1 MKLPDSLSRL
11 GASLLLAW
19 CGAFLPAAHAQ
30 ATGTISGQVSNV
42 ATATFL
48 EGARVQVRE
57 SGQVVFTDATGRYE
71 LTLPAGAVTL
81 SVSYTGLAS
90 KAVPVEVRP
99 GASRVQNIEL
109 TSELYTMEKFSVTGE
124 REGRAKTIT
133 LQQQALNV
141 KNVVSADNFG
151 NIANGNIGELL
162 QQIPGVMGVYNGS
175 DPRSVMV
182 RGIDANLNTVT
193 MDGNRLAGHSS
204 SQVNRAFEF
213 EQVSLGSIE
222 TIEVTKA
229 PTPDMDADSLG
240 GNVNLVTRS
249 PFDRVVKRYAT
260 YSVSGIWQPRYRT
273 RDRRWWVQPIRNL
286 GGALDF
292 AYADRLGAD
301 QRLGILLT
309 TSYSS
314 WPRGDTGALMNYQ
327 NTATDPAY
335 IFSATLP
342 RPAGVDQIRA
352 AVGAKLDYKLSDRT
366 VLSLNTGFN
375 VYHEANDTR
384 ALALATTNAA
394 ANFRPGYTND
404 FQEVLANANST
415 ATMTLSSDFISGRT
429 AMIAPSVRHRT
440 RTWEIS
446 YGASL
451 SHSVKY
457 WEYYPEARHYDGPP
471 RATVIAVLRGGL
483 GWTID
488 RRKSLEWPTITQ
500 TAGRDIYDLT
510 NYNTGVLT
518 RFLDKGVSDQMT
530 TARFDARRNFTDLP
544 VPAWMKVG
552 VNYRQQDRESWINYR
567 EFNRIGPDRIA
578 NTADD
583 HLGGFLDTSG
593 KWGDANQGYRGPPW
607 ANPFA
612 VVPDVFANP
621 QHWSENLA
629 YRATQHALGE
639 RDVLETVTSGYLMG
653 NVRIGDLNL
662 LGGLRVERTETEAE
676 GPLSTG
682 TPAVVTGRRT
692 TSGEY
697 QNVFPGVHLR
707 YSPARNFV
715 ARASYSTSI
724 GRPAFGAIIP
734 LDTINDVAQ
743 TVTTANPSLRPQ
755 FADNFDVSLE
765 YYFEPVG
772 LFSASVFLK
781 EVKDFQF
788 NDTSGFVGPGADN
801 GFDGQY
807 VGYRLTTMRN
817 GGQARYRG
825 LELSYQQQFTF
836 LPGYLRGLGAN
847 LNYTRLETRGDYGG
861 ASATTQVAGFIPET
875 RNVSL
880 TYILGRIDVRL
891 SSVWRGTYIVAT
903 SASPGLIQYSAPKF
917 QVNLSLKYSVSQ
929 RLNLFCDIYNLNREP
944 NTERYQGFANRP
956 IQTRLEVQKIIG
968 GIKGRF

>member
-1 MKLPDSLSRL
+1 MKHLLRVKRFL
-11 GASLLLAW
+11 ASGLLA
-19 CGAFLPAAHAQ
+19 GLGLLGSPAHAQ
-30 ATGTISGQVSNV
+30 APGTVTGQVSNV
-42 ATATFL
+42 ATTTFL
-48 EGARVQVRE
+48 EGARVLVRE
-57 SGQVVFTDATGRYE
+57 TGQVVFTDAAGRYE
-71 LTLPAGAVTL
+71 LTLPTGPATL
-81 SVSYTGLAS
+81 TVSYTGLAPKVIS
-90 KAVPVEVRP
+90 LNVRA
-99 GASRVQNIEL
+99 GATEVQNVEL

-193 MDGNRLAGHSS
+193 MDGDRLAGHSS

-249 PFDRVVKRYAT
+249 PFDRVVKRYTT

-286 GGALDF
+286 GGAIDL

-301 QRLGILLT
+301 QRLGVLLT
-309 TSYSS
+309 ASYSS

-342 RPAGVDQIRA
+342 RPAGVDQIR
-352 AVGAKLDYKLSDRT
+352 GAIGGKFDYKLSET
-366 VLSLNTGFN
+366 TILSLNTGFN

-384 ALALATTNAA
+384 ALALATTNSA
-394 ANFRPGYTND
+394 ANFRPGFTNE
-404 FQEVLANANST
+404 FQEVLPNANST
-415 ATMTLSSDFISGRT
+415 ATMTLSSDFITGRT
-429 AMIAPSVRHRT
+429 VRVAPSVRHRT
-440 RTWEIS
+440 RVWDIN
-446 YGASL
+446 YGATL

-500 TAGRDIYDLT
+500 TAGNDIYNLS
-510 NYNTGVLT
+510 NYTTGVLA
-518 RFLDKGVSDQMT
+518 RFLDKGVSDFVT
-530 TARFDARRNFTDLP
+530 TARFDARHNFVTLP
-544 VPAWMKVG
+544 VPAWVKAG
-552 VNYRQQDRESWINYR
+552 VNYREQDRESWINYR
-567 EFNRIGPDRIA
+567 EFNRVGPDRIA
-578 NTADD
+578 NNADD
-583 HLGGFLDTSG
+583 NLGAFLDKTG

-607 ANPFA
+607 ANPFE
-612 VVPDVFANP
+612 VVPDVFKNP
-621 QHWSENLA
+621 QHWSENLG
-629 YRATQHALGE
+629 YRATQRALGA
-639 RDVLETVTSGYLMG
+639 RSVVETVTSGYVMG
-653 NVRIGDLNL
+653 NVRIGALNL
-662 LGGLRVERTETEAE
+662 LAGLRVERTETEAE

-682 TPAVVTGRRT
+682 TPAVVTGRRKN
-692 TSGEY
+692 SGEY

-707 YSPARNFV
+707 YSPTRSFV
-715 ARASYSTSI
+715 ARTSYSTSI

-772 LFSASVFLK
+772 LLSASVFLK

-788 NDTSGFVGPGADN
+788 TDTSGFVGSGADN

-807 VGYRLTTMRN
+807 VGYRLTTTRN

-836 LPGYLRGLGAN
+836 LPGLLRGLGAN

-875 RNVSL
+875 RNASL

-891 SSVWRGTYIVAT
+891 SSIWRGTYIVAT

-917 QVNLSLKYSVSQ
+917 QVNLSLKYSVSP

>member
-1 MKLPDSLSRL
+1 MKHPHRL
-11 GASLLLAW
+11 KRHFASGLLA
-19 CGAFLPAAHAQ
+19 CLGLVVSPALAQ
-30 ATGTISGQVSNV
+30 STGTVAGQVSNV
-42 ATATFL
+42 ATTTFL
-48 EGARVQVRE
+48 EGARVLVRE
-57 SGQVVFTDATGRYE
+57 TGQVTFSDATGRYE
-71 LTLPAGAVTL
+71 LTLPAGPATL
-81 SVSYTGLAS
+81 SVTYTGLAPQVI
-90 KAVPVEVRP
+90 AVEVRA
-99 GASRVQNIEL
+99 GATAVQDVAL

-292 AYADRLGAD
+292 SYADRLGPG
-301 QRLGILLT
+301 QRLGVLLT

-335 IFSATLP
+335 IFNVNLP
-342 RPAGVDQIRA
+342 RPAGVDQIRGA
-352 AVGAKLDYKLSDRT
+352 LGAKIDYKLSERT
-366 VLSLNTGFN
+366 ILSLNSGFN

-384 ALALATTNAA
+384 ALALATTNSAV
-394 ANFRPGYTND
+394 NFRPGYTNE
-404 FQEVLANANST
+404 FQEVLPNANSS
-415 ATMTLSSDFISGRT
+415 ATMTLSSDFITGRT
-429 AMIAPSVRHRT
+429 VMAAPSVRHRT
-440 RTWEIS
+440 RAWDIS

-457 WEYYPEARHYDGPP
+457 WEYFPESRHYDGPP
-471 RATVIAVLRGGL
+471 RATVIAAMRGGL

-488 RRKSLEWPTITQ
+488 RRQSLAWPSITQ
-500 TAGRDIYDLT
+500 TAGRDIYDLS
-510 NYNTGVLT
+510 NYSTGVLA
-518 RFLDKGVSDQMT
+518 RFLDKGVSDLMT
-530 TARFDARRNFTDLP
+530 TARVDARHNFTDLP
-544 VPAWMKVG
+544 VPAWVKAG

-567 EFNRIGPDRIA
+567 QFNRVGPDGIA
-578 NTADD
+578 NTSDD
-583 HLGGFLDTSG
+583 HLGAFLDTTG

-607 ANPFA
+607 ANPFD
-612 VVPDVFANP
+612 VVPDVFKNP
-621 QHWSENLA
+621 LHWSEDLR
-629 YRATQHALGE
+629 YRETQHALGE
-639 RDVLETVTSGYLMG
+639 RMITETVTSAYVVG
-653 NVRIGDLNL
+653 NVRIGALNL
-662 LGGLRVERTETEAE
+662 LSGLRIERTETDAE

-682 TPAVVTGRRT
+682 APAVVTGRRS
-692 TSGEY
+692 TSGQYE
-697 QNVFPGVHLR
+697 NVFPGVHLR
-707 YSPARNFV
+707 YSPTRSIV

-724 GRPAFGAIIP
+724 GRPSFGAIIP
-734 LDTINDVAQ
+734 LDTVNDVAQ
-743 TVTTANPSLRPQ
+743 TVTRANPSLRPQ

-772 LFSASVFLK
+772 LLSASVFLK
-781 EVKDFQF
+781 EVEDFQF
-788 NDTSGFVGPGADN
+788 TDTSGFVGTGADN

-807 VGYRLTTMRN
+807 AGYRLTSTRN
-817 GGQARYRG
+817 GGHARYRG

-836 LPGYLRGLGAN
+836 LPGLLRGLGAN
-847 LNYTRLETRGDYGG
+847 LNYTKLETRGDYGG

-875 RNVSL
+875 RNASL

-891 SSVWRGTYIVAT
+891 SSIWRGKYLVAT
-903 SASPGLIQYSAPKF
+903 SASPGLMQYSTPKF
-917 QVNLSLKYSVSQ
+917 QVNLSLKYSVSP

-944 NTERYQGFANRP
+944 NTARYQGFEHRP
-956 IQTRLEVQKIIG
+956 NQTRLEVQKIIG

>member
-1 MKLPDSLSRL
+1 MKSLNQLKGYIASVLLSCL
-11 GASLLLAW
+11 GVSTPTV
-19 CGAFLPAAHAQ
+19 FAQ
-30 ATGTISGQVSNV
+30 STGTISGQVSNV
-42 ATATFL
+42 ATTTFL
-48 EGARVQVRE
+48 EGARIHVQE
-57 SGQVVFTDATGRYE
+57 SGQLAFTDVTGRYE
-71 LTLPAGAVTL
+71 LTLPAGTATL
-81 SVSYTGLAS
+81 TVSYTGLAS
-90 KAVPVEVRP
+90 RVLPIEVRA
-99 GASRVQNIEL
+99 GTSMVQNVEL
-109 TSELYTMEKFSVTGE
+109 TSELYTMDKFSVTGE

-162 QQIPGVMGVYNGS
+162 QQIPGVTGVYNGS

-249 PFDRVVKRYAT
+249 PFDRVVKRYAS
-260 YSVSGIWQPRYRT
+260 YSISGIWQPRYRT

-286 GGALDF
+286 GGALDI
-292 AYADRLGAD
+292 AYADRLGPE

-335 IFSATLP
+335 IFSTTLP

-352 AVGAKLDYKLSDRT
+352 AIGAKIDYKLSDRT
-366 VLSLNTGFN
+366 VLSLNSGFN

-394 ANFRPGYTND
+394 VNFRPGYTNE
-404 FQEVLANANST
+404 FQEVLPNANST
-415 ATMTLSSDFISGRT
+415 ATMTLSSDFITGRT
-429 AMIAPSVRHRT
+429 AMVAPSVRHRT
-440 RTWEIS
+440 KAWDIS
-446 YGASL
+446 YGASV

-457 WEYYPEARHYDGPP
+457 WEYYPESRHYDGPP

-488 RRKSLEWPTITQ
+488 RSKSLEWPTITQ
-500 TAGRDIYDLT
+500 TAGNDIYNLS
-510 NYNTGVLT
+510 NYTSGVLA
-518 RFLDKGVSDQMT
+518 RFLDKGVSDLMT
-530 TARFDARRNFTDLP
+530 TARFDARRNFVDLP
-544 VPAWMKVG
+544 VPAWVKAG
-552 VNYRQQDRESWINYR
+552 FNYRQQDRESWINYR
-567 EFNRIGPDRIA
+567 EFNRVGPDRIA
-578 NTADD
+578 NNADD
-583 HLGGFLDTSG
+583 NLGAFLDSTG

-607 ANPFA
+607 ANPFE
-612 VVPDVFANP
+612 VVPDVIKNP
-621 QHWSENLA
+621 QLWSENLN
-629 YRATQHALGE
+629 YRETQHALGD
-639 RDVLETVTSGYLMG
+639 RSVLETITSGYITG
-653 NVRIGDLNL
+653 NVRIGALSI

-676 GPLSTG
+676 GPLSSG
-682 TPAVVTGRRT
+682 TPAVVTGRRS
-692 TSGEY
+692 TSGKY

-715 ARASYSTSI
+715 ARTSYSTSI
-724 GRPAFGAIIP
+724 GRPSFGAIIP

-743 TVTTANPSLRPQ
+743 TVTTASPALRPQ
-755 FADNFDVSLE
+755 YADNFDVSLE

-788 NDTSGFVGPGADN
+788 TDTSGFVGSGADN

-807 VGYRLTTMRN
+807 VGYRLTTTRN

-836 LPGYLRGLGAN
+836 LPGILRGLGAN

-861 ASATTQVAGFIPET
+861 ASATTQVAGFIPES
-875 RNVSL
+875 RNASL
-880 TYILGRIDVRL
+880 TYILGRVDVRL

-903 SASPGLIQYSAPKF
+903 SASPGLIQYAAPKF
-917 QVNLSLKYSVSQ
+917 QVNLSLRYSVSQ

-956 IQTRLEVQKIIG
+956 IQTRLEVQKVIG